1 MGFTLVA
8 PRKLQAEIGKEVK
21 VIAHDRETK
30 NLTVTKIMTRARPES
45 IFLCHASYQRRS
57 NVRSSG
63 FKQMSYEQV
72 CSGYVLLEFFV
83 VALVPGRSWNL
94 SRSTAKRRM
103 VVQM

>member
-1 MGFTLVA
+1 
-8 PRKLQAEIGKEVK
+8 
-21 VIAHDRETK
+21 
-30 NLTVTKIMTRARPES
+30 
-45 IFLCHASYQRRS
+45 
-57 NVRSSG
+57 
-63 FKQMSYEQV
+63 MSYEQV